1 MSILRIPTDIYE
13 QIIEQAKAQ
22 APIEACGVLAGADNK
37 VERIYKMTNADASAD
52 HFMMTPQEQF
62 AAIKDM
68 RSAGLKMLAIY
79 HSHPE
84 TPARP
89 SQEDI
94 RLALTPDVVYVIVS
108 LMDDK
113 LSVRGFL
120 IEDGQVTETPVA
132 IDRRKECE

>member
-1 MSILRIPTDIYE
+1 MSTLRIPKDIYE
-13 QIIEQAKAQ
+13 QIIVQARAE
-22 APIEACGVLAGADNK
+22 APIEACGVLAGIDDK
-37 VERIYKMTNADASAD
+37 VEKIYEMTNADASAD
-52 HFMMTPQEQF
+52 HFMMTPEEQF

-84 TPARP
+84 SPARP

-108 LMDDK
+108 LLDGDNPVAK
-113 LSVRGFL
+113 GFV
-120 IEDGQVTETPVA
+120 IEDGLVTETPVA
-132 IDRRKECE
+132 IS